1 MKKVNRY
8 LITIFLCLVAFVLA
22 GLFLLGCETTPDDN
36 GNVNNEVFN
45 VLYTTDGNGTVQGEA
60 EQTVPYGGSA
70 ATVTAVPN
78 AGYKFVKWSDTG
90 SDNPVR
96 TDENVTDNLTA
107 TAEFEKIKI
116 TVTYNAAEGGTI
128 DGVAVQEIEYGD
140 SAATVTAVP
149 NAGYKFVKWSD
160 TGSDNP
166 VRTDENVTDNLTATA
181 EFEKIKI
188 TVTYNAAE
196 GGTIDGVAVQEI
208 EYGDSAATVTA
219 VPNAG
224 YKFVK
229 WSDTGSDNPVRTDE
243 NVTDNLTAT
252 AEFEFLYGGGS
263 GSLSNPYLIE
273 NYAQLKNMLYC
284 PDAYFRLVND
294 LDLEGISHEPIF
306 NDKVYFSGSFNG
318 GGHSIKNLSV
328 NTQNNFPSLF
338 GFIGNASVSDFS
350 LVNVNIEAF
359 NFDTVTAKQNYYVGS
374 VAGVSYGFIHDIT
387 VSGAITANGMYYDGV
402 AIGGIVGMAGGT
414 IANCSSDIQME
425 ISDVQRNNGTG
436 ITLPYVFGG
445 FAGVCDSALIRE
457 CNSLGA
463 IKITQSSPNE
473 IMIGGLIGYYFTS
486 REVEKSIKDC
496 TADIEIYGDSYYDAG
511 GFIGRL
517 DVATGTALQIS
528 NCIVYGDITAGHVG
542 GFIGRGS
549 GYGLLNIEKCH
560 TENVINPLSAG
571 AGFIYWFS
579 CNSSTNSSIQDCYFA
594 GGIIGN
600 LDSGRGSGF
609 GHSISGFNILRC
621 YVDCDIS
628 IPAGVGFI
636 HSLGHC
642 NMEQCY
648 YSGTITCKTGSGFCR
663 YVSNSRVQNSYSVAT
678 IYPTGNTKQ
687 LYGFIGL
694 CHLSEIFNCYFYGEN
709 FVKIFSDVSNSN
721 IVNFHTIK
729 PNEEGALIGSITDEI
744 GIQIDITPYD
754 SVEEMFNISDK
765 LNKNL
770 DGEVWVNVENGLPKL
785 KYTA

>member
-1 MKKVNRY
+1 MKGQKRKALVFTVALENSQTLYYNRNMKKVNRY

-22 GLFLLGCETTPDDN
+22 GLFLLGCETTPDDS

-96 TDENVTDNLTA
+96 TDENITNNLTA

-116 TVTYNAAEGGTI
+116 TVTYNADEGGTI
-128 DGVAVQEIEYGD
+128 DGVAVQEIEYG
-140 SAATVTAVP
+140 
-149 NAGYKFVKWSD
+149 G
-160 TGSDNP
+160 
-166 VRTDENVTDNLTATA
+166 
-181 EFEKIKI
+181 
-188 TVTYNAAE
+188 
-196 GGTIDGVAVQEI
+196 
-208 EYGDSAATVTA
+208 SAATVTA

-338 GFIGNASVSDFS
+338 GFIGNASVSNFS

-425 ISDVQRNNGTG
+425 ISDVQRNNDTG

-457 CNSLGA
+457 GNSLGA
-463 IKITQSSPNE
+463 IKITQSSTT
-473 IMIGGLIGYYFTS
+473 IVSGGLIGYYFTS
-486 REVEKSIKDC
+486 GEVEMSVKDC

-517 DVATGTALQIS
+517 DVATGTTLQIL

-560 TENVINPLSAG
+560 TENVINILSQG
-571 AGFIYWFS
+571 AGFIYRFS

-594 GGIIGN
+594 GDIIGN
-600 LDSGRGSGF
+600 LDFGVGSGF
-609 GHSISGFNILRC
+609 GHYITGINILRC
-621 YVDCDIS
+621 LADCNILL
-628 IPAGVGFI
+628 ATGTGFI
-636 HSLGHC
+636 HSLGNC
-642 NMEQCY
+642 NVEQCY
-648 YSGTITCKTGSGFCR
+648 YSGNITCKTGGSGFFR
-663 YVSNSRVQNSYSVAT
+663 SVSSSRVQNCYSVAT
-678 IYPTGNTKQ
+678 LYPTGNPKQ
-687 LYGFIGL
+687 LYGFAQAFNS
-694 CHLSEIFNCYFYGEN
+694 SEVLNCYYYGLGFIN
-709 FVKIFSDVSNSN
+709 VISGVSNSN

-729 PNEEGALIGSITDEI
+729 PNEDGALIGRITDEI

-770 DGEVWVNVENGLPKL
+770 DEEVWVNVENGLPRL
-785 KYTA
+785 NF

>member
-1 MKKVNRY
+1 
-8 LITIFLCLVAFVLA
+8 
-22 GLFLLGCETTPDDN
+22 
-36 GNVNNEVFN
+36 
-45 VLYTTDGNGTVQGEA
+45 
-60 EQTVPYGGSA
+60 
-70 ATVTAVPN
+70 
-78 AGYKFVKWSDTG
+78 
-90 SDNPVR
+90 
-96 TDENVTDNLTA
+96 
-107 TAEFEKIKI
+107 
-116 TVTYNAAEGGTI
+116 
-128 DGVAVQEIEYGD
+128 
-140 SAATVTAVP
+140 
-149 NAGYKFVKWSD
+149 
-160 TGSDNP
+160 
-166 VRTDENVTDNLTATA
+166 
-181 EFEKIKI
+181 
-188 TVTYNAAE
+188 
-196 GGTIDGVAVQEI
+196 
-208 EYGDSAATVTA
+208 
-219 VPNAG
+219 
-224 YKFVK
+224 
-229 WSDTGSDNPVRTDE
+229 
-243 NVTDNLTAT
+243 
-252 AEFEFLYGGGS
+252 
-263 GSLSNPYLIE
+263 
-273 NYAQLKNMLYC
+273 MLYC

-328 NTQNNFPSLF
+328 KTQNNFPSLF
-338 GFIGNASVSDFS
+338 GFIGNGSVSDFS

-414 IANCSSDIQME
+414 IANCSADIQME
-425 ISDVQRNNGTG
+425 ISDVQRNNNTG

-486 REVEKSIKDC
+486 GEVEMSVKDC

-517 DVATGTALQIS
+517 DVANGTTLQIL

-560 TENVINPLSAG
+560 TENVINILSQG
-571 AGFIYWFS
+571 AGFIYRFS

-594 GGIIGN
+594 GDIIGN
-600 LDSGRGSGF
+600 LDFGVGSGF
-609 GHSISGFNILRC
+609 GHYITGINILRC
-621 YVDCDIS
+621 LADCNILL
-628 IPAGVGFI
+628 ATGTGFI
-636 HSLGHC
+636 HSLGNC
-642 NMEQCY
+642 NVEQCY
-648 YSGTITCKTGSGFCR
+648 YSGNITCKTGGSGFFR
-663 YVSNSRVQNSYSVAT
+663 SVSSSRVQNCYSVAT
-678 IYPTGNTKQ
+678 LYPTGNPKQ
-687 LYGFIGL
+687 LYGFAQAFNS
-694 CHLSEIFNCYFYGEN
+694 SEVLNCYYYGLGFIN
-709 FVKIFSDVSNSN
+709 VISGVSNSN

-729 PNEEGALIGSITDEI
+729 PNEDGALIGRITDEI

-770 DGEVWVNVENGLPKL
+770 DEEVWVNVENGLPKL
-785 KYTA
+785 KYAA

>member
-60 EQTVPYGGSA
+60 EQTVPYGDSA
-70 ATVTAVPN
+70 TTVTAVPN
-78 AGYKFVKWSDTG
+78 AGYRFVKWSDT
-90 SDNPVR
+90 D
-96 TDENVTDNLTA
+96 
-107 TAEFEKIKI
+107 
-116 TVTYNAAEGGTI
+116 
-128 DGVAVQEIEYGD
+128 
-140 SAATVTAVP
+140 
-149 NAGYKFVKWSD
+149 
-160 TGSDNP
+160 
-166 VRTDENVTDNLTATA
+166 
-181 EFEKIKI
+181 
-188 TVTYNAAE
+188 
-196 GGTIDGVAVQEI
+196 
-208 EYGDSAATVTA
+208 
-219 VPNAG
+219 
-224 YKFVK
+224 
-229 WSDTGSDNPVRTDE
+229 SDNPVRTDE

-328 NTQNNFPSLF
+328 KTQNNFPSLF
-338 GFIGNASVSDFS
+338 GFIGNGSVSDFS

-414 IANCSSDIQME
+414 IANCSADIQME
-425 ISDVQRNNGTG
+425 ISDVQRNNNTG
-436 ITLPYVFGG
+436 ITLPYGFGG

-486 REVEKSIKDC
+486 GEVEMSVKDC

-517 DVATGTALQIS
+517 DVANGTTLQIL

-560 TENVINPLSAG
+560 TENVINILSQG
-571 AGFIYWFS
+571 AGFIYRFS

-594 GGIIGN
+594 GDIIGN
-600 LDSGRGSGF
+600 LDFGVGSGF
-609 GHSISGFNILRC
+609 GHYITGINILRC
-621 YVDCDIS
+621 LADCNILL
-628 IPAGVGFI
+628 ATGTGFI
-636 HSLGHC
+636 HSLGNC
-642 NMEQCY
+642 NVEQCY
-648 YSGTITCKTGSGFCR
+648 YSGNITCKTGGSGFFR
-663 YVSNSRVQNSYSVAT
+663 SVSSSRVQNCYSVAT
-678 IYPTGNTKQ
+678 LYPTGNPKQ
-687 LYGFIGL
+687 LYGFAQAFNS
-694 CHLSEIFNCYFYGEN
+694 SEVLNCYYYGLGFIN
-709 FVKIFSDVSNSN
+709 VISGVSNSN

-729 PNEEGALIGSITDEI
+729 PNEDGALIGRITDEI

-770 DGEVWVNVENGLPKL
+770 DEEVWVNVENGLPKL
-785 KYTA
+785 KYAA

>member
-1 MKKVNRY
+1 MKGQKGKALVFTVALENSQTLYYNRNMKKVNRY

-60 EQTVPYGGSA
+60 EQTVPYGDSA
-70 ATVTAVPN
+70 TTVTAVPN
-78 AGYKFVKWSDTG
+78 AGYRFVKWSDT
-90 SDNPVR
+90 D
-96 TDENVTDNLTA
+96 
-107 TAEFEKIKI
+107 
-116 TVTYNAAEGGTI
+116 
-128 DGVAVQEIEYGD
+128 
-140 SAATVTAVP
+140 
-149 NAGYKFVKWSD
+149 
-160 TGSDNP
+160 
-166 VRTDENVTDNLTATA
+166 
-181 EFEKIKI
+181 
-188 TVTYNAAE
+188 
-196 GGTIDGVAVQEI
+196 
-208 EYGDSAATVTA
+208 
-219 VPNAG
+219 
-224 YKFVK
+224 
-229 WSDTGSDNPVRTDE
+229 SDNPVRTDE

-328 NTQNNFPSLF
+328 KTQNNFPSLF
-338 GFIGNASVSDFS
+338 GFIGNGSVSDFS

-414 IANCSSDIQME
+414 IANCSADIQME
-425 ISDVQRNNGTG
+425 ISDVQRNNNTG

-486 REVEKSIKDC
+486 GEVEMSVKDC

-517 DVATGTALQIS
+517 DVANGTTLQIL

-560 TENVINPLSAG
+560 TENVINILSQG
-571 AGFIYWFS
+571 AGFIYRFS

-594 GGIIGN
+594 GDIIGN
-600 LDSGRGSGF
+600 LDFGVGSGF
-609 GHSISGFNILRC
+609 GHYITGINILRC
-621 YVDCDIS
+621 LADCNILL
-628 IPAGVGFI
+628 ATGTGFI
-636 HSLGHC
+636 HSLGNC
-642 NMEQCY
+642 NVEQCY
-648 YSGTITCKTGSGFCR
+648 YSGNITCKTGGSGFFR
-663 YVSNSRVQNSYSVAT
+663 SVSSSRVQNCYSVAT
-678 IYPTGNTKQ
+678 LYPTGNPKQ
-687 LYGFIGL
+687 LYGFAQAFNS
-694 CHLSEIFNCYFYGEN
+694 SEVLNCYYYGLGFIN
-709 FVKIFSDVSNSN
+709 VISGVSNSN

-729 PNEEGALIGSITDEI
+729 PNEDGALIGRITDEI

-770 DGEVWVNVENGLPKL
+770 DEEVWVNVENGLPKL
-785 KYTA
+785 KYAA

>member
-1 MKKVNRY
+1 MKGQKGKALVFTVALENSQTLYYNRNMKKVNRY

-22 GLFLLGCETTPDDN
+22 GLFLLGCETTPDDS

-96 TDENVTDNLTA
+96 TDENITNNLTA

-128 DGVAVQEIEYGD
+128 DGVAVQEIAYGD
-140 SAATVTAVP
+140 SAT
-149 NAGYKFVKWSD
+149 
-160 TGSDNP
+160 
-166 VRTDENVTDNLTATA
+166 
-181 EFEKIKI
+181 
-188 TVTYNAAE
+188 
-196 GGTIDGVAVQEI
+196 
-208 EYGDSAATVTA
+208 TVTA

-338 GFIGNASVSDFS
+338 GFIGNASVSNFS

-425 ISDVQRNNGTG
+425 ISDVQRNNDTG

-457 CNSLGA
+457 GNSLGA
-463 IKITQSSPNE
+463 IKITQSSTT
-473 IMIGGLIGYYFTS
+473 IVSGGLIGYYFTS
-486 REVEKSIKDC
+486 GEVEMSVKDC

-517 DVATGTALQIS
+517 DVATGTTLQIL

-560 TENVINPLSAG
+560 TENVINILSQG
-571 AGFIYWFS
+571 AGFIYRFS

-594 GGIIGN
+594 GDIIGN
-600 LDSGRGSGF
+600 LDFGVGSGF
-609 GHSISGFNILRC
+609 GHYITGINILRC
-621 YVDCDIS
+621 LADCNILL
-628 IPAGVGFI
+628 ATGTGFI
-636 HSLGHC
+636 HSLGNC
-642 NMEQCY
+642 NVEQCY
-648 YSGTITCKTGSGFCR
+648 YSGNITCKTGGSGFFR
-663 YVSNSRVQNSYSVAT
+663 SVSSSRVQNCYSVAT
-678 IYPTGNTKQ
+678 LYPTGNPKQ
-687 LYGFIGL
+687 LYGFAQAFNS
-694 CHLSEIFNCYFYGEN
+694 SEVLNCYYYGLGFIN
-709 FVKIFSDVSNSN
+709 VISGVSNSN

-729 PNEEGALIGSITDEI
+729 PNEDGALIGRITDEI

-770 DGEVWVNVENGLPKL
+770 DEEVWVNVENGLPRL
-785 KYTA
+785 NF

>member
-60 EQTVPYGGSA
+60 EQTVPYGDSA
-70 ATVTAVPN
+70 TTVTAVPN
-78 AGYKFVKWSDTG
+78 AGYRFVKWSDT
-90 SDNPVR
+90 D
-96 TDENVTDNLTA
+96 
-107 TAEFEKIKI
+107 
-116 TVTYNAAEGGTI
+116 
-128 DGVAVQEIEYGD
+128 
-140 SAATVTAVP
+140 
-149 NAGYKFVKWSD
+149 
-160 TGSDNP
+160 
-166 VRTDENVTDNLTATA
+166 
-181 EFEKIKI
+181 
-188 TVTYNAAE
+188 
-196 GGTIDGVAVQEI
+196 
-208 EYGDSAATVTA
+208 
-219 VPNAG
+219 
-224 YKFVK
+224 
-229 WSDTGSDNPVRTDE
+229 SDNPVRTDE

-328 NTQNNFPSLF
+328 KTQNNFPSLF
-338 GFIGNASVSDFS
+338 GFIGNGSVSDFS

-414 IANCSSDIQME
+414 IANCSADIQME
-425 ISDVQRNNGTG
+425 ISDVQRNNNTG

-486 REVEKSIKDC
+486 GEVEMSVKDC

-517 DVATGTALQIS
+517 DVANGTTLQIL

-560 TENVINPLSAG
+560 TENVINILSQG
-571 AGFIYWFS
+571 AGFIYRFS

-594 GGIIGN
+594 GDIIGN
-600 LDSGRGSGF
+600 LDFGVGSGF
-609 GHSISGFNILRC
+609 GHYITGINILRC
-621 YVDCDIS
+621 LADCNILL
-628 IPAGVGFI
+628 ATGTGFI
-636 HSLGHC
+636 HSLGNC
-642 NMEQCY
+642 NVEQCY
-648 YSGTITCKTGSGFCR
+648 YSGNITCKTGGSGFFR
-663 YVSNSRVQNSYSVAT
+663 SVSSSRVQNCYSVAT
-678 IYPTGNTKQ
+678 LYPTGNPKQ
-687 LYGFIGL
+687 LYGFAQAFNS
-694 CHLSEIFNCYFYGEN
+694 SEVLNCYYYGLGFIN
-709 FVKIFSDVSNSN
+709 VISGVSNSN

-729 PNEEGALIGSITDEI
+729 PNEDGALIGRITDEI

-770 DGEVWVNVENGLPKL
+770 DEEVWVNVENGLPKL
-785 KYTA
+785 KYAA

>member
-1 MKKVNRY
+1 MALENSQTLYYNRNMKKVNRY

-96 TDENVTDNLTA
+96 TDENITNNLTA
-107 TAEFEKIKI
+107 TAEFKKIKI

-140 SAATVTAVP
+140 SAT
-149 NAGYKFVKWSD
+149 
-160 TGSDNP
+160 
-166 VRTDENVTDNLTATA
+166 
-181 EFEKIKI
+181 
-188 TVTYNAAE
+188 
-196 GGTIDGVAVQEI
+196 
-208 EYGDSAATVTA
+208 TVTA

-338 GFIGNASVSDFS
+338 GFIGNASVSNFS

-387 VSGAITANGMYYDGV
+387 VSGAITANGLYYDGV

-414 IANCSSDIQME
+414 IANCSADIQME
-425 ISDVQRNNGTG
+425 ISDVQRNNDTG

-517 DVATGTALQIS
+517 DVANGTTLQIL

-560 TENVINPLSAG
+560 TENVINILSQG
-571 AGFIYWFS
+571 AGFIYRFS

-594 GGIIGN
+594 GDIIGN
-600 LDSGRGSGF
+600 LDFGVGSGF
-609 GHSISGFNILRC
+609 GHYITGINILRC
-621 YVDCDIS
+621 LADCNILL
-628 IPAGVGFI
+628 ATGTGFI

-648 YSGTITCKTGSGFCR
+648 YSGNITCKTGGSGFFR
-663 YVSNSRVQNSYSVAT
+663 SVSSSRVQNCYSVAT
-678 IYPTGNTKQ
+678 LYPTGNPKQ
-687 LYGFIGL
+687 LYGFAQAFNS
-694 CHLSEIFNCYFYGEN
+694 SEVLNCYYYGLGFIN
-709 FVKIFSDVSNSN
+709 VISGVSNSN

-729 PNEEGALIGSITDEI
+729 PNEDGALIGRITDEI

-770 DGEVWVNVENGLPKL
+770 DEEVWVNVENGLPKL

>member
-1 MKKVNRY
+1 MKGQKGKALVFTVALENSQTLYYNRNMKKVNRY

-60 EQTVPYGGSA
+60 EQTVPYGDSA
-70 ATVTAVPN
+70 TTVTAVPN
-78 AGYKFVKWSDTG
+78 AGYRFVKWSDT
-90 SDNPVR
+90 D
-96 TDENVTDNLTA
+96 
-107 TAEFEKIKI
+107 
-116 TVTYNAAEGGTI
+116 
-128 DGVAVQEIEYGD
+128 
-140 SAATVTAVP
+140 
-149 NAGYKFVKWSD
+149 
-160 TGSDNP
+160 
-166 VRTDENVTDNLTATA
+166 
-181 EFEKIKI
+181 
-188 TVTYNAAE
+188 
-196 GGTIDGVAVQEI
+196 
-208 EYGDSAATVTA
+208 
-219 VPNAG
+219 
-224 YKFVK
+224 
-229 WSDTGSDNPVRTDE
+229 SDNPVRTDE

-328 NTQNNFPSLF
+328 KTQNNFPSLF
-338 GFIGNASVSDFS
+338 GFIGNGSVSDFS

-414 IANCSSDIQME
+414 IANCSADIQME
-425 ISDVQRNNGTG
+425 ISDVQRNNNTG

-486 REVEKSIKDC
+486 GEVEMSVKDC

-517 DVATGTALQIS
+517 DVANGTTLQIL

-560 TENVINPLSAG
+560 TENVINILSQG
-571 AGFIYWFS
+571 AGFIYRFS

-594 GGIIGN
+594 GDIIGN
-600 LDSGRGSGF
+600 LDFGVGSGF
-609 GHSISGFNILRC
+609 GHYITGINILRC
-621 YVDCDIS
+621 LADCNILL
-628 IPAGVGFI
+628 ATGTGFI
-636 HSLGHC
+636 HSLGNC
-642 NMEQCY
+642 NVEQCY
-648 YSGTITCKTGSGFCR
+648 YSGNITCKTGGSGFFR
-663 YVSNSRVQNSYSVAT
+663 SVSSSRVQNCYSVAT
-678 IYPTGNTKQ
+678 LYPTGNPKQ
-687 LYGFIGL
+687 LYGFAQAFNS
-694 CHLSEIFNCYFYGEN
+694 SEVLNCYYYGLGFIN
-709 FVKIFSDVSNSN
+709 VISGVSNSN

-729 PNEEGALIGSITDEI
+729 PNEDGALIGRITDEI

-754 SVEEMFNISDK
+754 RQIQ
-765 LNKNL
+765 
-770 DGEVWVNVENGLPKL
+770 LPTL
-785 KYTA
+785 

>member
-1 MKKVNRY
+1 MKGQKGKALVFTVALENSQTLYYNRNMKKVNRY

-60 EQTVPYGGSA
+60 EQTVPYGDSA
-70 ATVTAVPN
+70 TTVTAVPN
-78 AGYKFVKWSDTG
+78 AGYRFVKWSDT
-90 SDNPVR
+90 D
-96 TDENVTDNLTA
+96 
-107 TAEFEKIKI
+107 
-116 TVTYNAAEGGTI
+116 
-128 DGVAVQEIEYGD
+128 
-140 SAATVTAVP
+140 
-149 NAGYKFVKWSD
+149 
-160 TGSDNP
+160 
-166 VRTDENVTDNLTATA
+166 
-181 EFEKIKI
+181 
-188 TVTYNAAE
+188 
-196 GGTIDGVAVQEI
+196 
-208 EYGDSAATVTA
+208 
-219 VPNAG
+219 
-224 YKFVK
+224 
-229 WSDTGSDNPVRTDE
+229 SDNPVRTDE

-328 NTQNNFPSLF
+328 KTQNNFPSLF
-338 GFIGNASVSDFS
+338 GFIGNGSVSDFS

-414 IANCSSDIQME
+414 IANCSADIQME
-425 ISDVQRNNGTG
+425 ISDVQRNNNTG

-486 REVEKSIKDC
+486 GEVEMSVKDC

-517 DVATGTALQIS
+517 DVANGTTLQIL

-560 TENVINPLSAG
+560 TENVINILSQG
-571 AGFIYWFS
+571 AGFIYRFS

-594 GGIIGN
+594 GDIIGN
-600 LDSGRGSGF
+600 LDFGVGSGF
-609 GHSISGFNILRC
+609 GHYITGINILRC
-621 YVDCDIS
+621 LADCNILL
-628 IPAGVGFI
+628 ATGTGFI
-636 HSLGHC
+636 HSLGNC
-642 NMEQCY
+642 NVEQCY
-648 YSGTITCKTGSGFCR
+648 YSGNITCKTGGSGFFR
-663 YVSNSRVQNSYSVAT
+663 SVSSSRVQNCYSVAT
-678 IYPTGNTKQ
+678 LYPTGNPKQ
-687 LYGFIGL
+687 LYGFAQAFNS
-694 CHLSEIFNCYFYGEN
+694 SEVLNCYYYGLGFIN
-709 FVKIFSDVSNSN
+709 VISGVSNSN

-729 PNEEGALIGSITDEI
+729 PNEDGALIGRITDEI

-754 SVEEMFNISDK
+754 METTERNI
-765 LNKNL
+765 
-770 DGEVWVNVENGLPKL
+770 
-785 KYTA
+785 

>member
-78 AGYKFVKWSDTG
+78 AGYRFVKWSDTG

-96 TDENVTDNLTA
+96 TDENITNNLTA

-128 DGVAVQEIEYGD
+128 DGVAVQEIEYGG

-160 TGSDNP
+160 TDSDNP
-166 VRTDENVTDNLTATA
+166 VRTDENITNNLTATA
-181 EFEKIKI
+181 QFERIVF
-188 TVTYNAAE
+188 TVAYSTDGNGTVQGEAE
-196 GGTIDGVAVQEI
+196 QTVP
-208 EYGDSAATVTA
+208 YGDSAATVTA

-224 YKFVK
+224 YRFVK

-294 LDLEGISHEPIF
+294 LDLSGISHEPIF

-328 NTQNNFPSLF
+328 KTQNNFPSLF

-387 VSGAITANGMYYDGV
+387 VSGAITANGLYYDGV

-414 IANCSSDIQME
+414 IANCSADIQME
-425 ISDVQRNNGTG
+425 ISDVQRNNDTG

-457 CNSLGA
+457 GNSLGA

-486 REVEKSIKDC
+486 REVEMSVKDC

-770 DGEVWVNVENGLPKL
+770 DGEVWVNVENGLPRL
-785 KYTA
+785 NF

>member
-8 LITIFLCLVAFVLA
+8 LITIFLCLVTFVLA
-22 GLFLLGCETTPDDN
+22 GLFLLGCETTPDDD

-96 TDENVTDNLTA
+96 TDENITNNLTA

-128 DGVAVQEIEYGD
+128 DGVAVQEIAYGD
-140 SAATVTAVP
+140 SAT
-149 NAGYKFVKWSD
+149 
-160 TGSDNP
+160 
-166 VRTDENVTDNLTATA
+166 
-181 EFEKIKI
+181 
-188 TVTYNAAE
+188 
-196 GGTIDGVAVQEI
+196 
-208 EYGDSAATVTA
+208 TVTA

-338 GFIGNASVSDFS
+338 GFIGNASVSNFS

-425 ISDVQRNNGTG
+425 ISDVQRNNDTG

-457 CNSLGA
+457 GNSLGA
-463 IKITQSSPNE
+463 IKITQSSTT
-473 IMIGGLIGYYFTS
+473 IVSGGLIGYYFTS
-486 REVEKSIKDC
+486 GEVEMSVKDC

-517 DVATGTALQIS
+517 DVATGTTLQIL

-560 TENVINPLSAG
+560 TENVINILSQG
-571 AGFIYWFS
+571 AGFIYRFS

-594 GGIIGN
+594 GDIIGN
-600 LDSGRGSGF
+600 LDFGVGSGF
-609 GHSISGFNILRC
+609 GHYITGINILRC
-621 YVDCDIS
+621 LADCNILL
-628 IPAGVGFI
+628 ATGTGFI
-636 HSLGHC
+636 HSLGNC
-642 NMEQCY
+642 NVEQCY
-648 YSGTITCKTGSGFCR
+648 YSGNITCKTGGSGFFR
-663 YVSNSRVQNSYSVAT
+663 SVSSSRVQNCYSVAT
-678 IYPTGNTKQ
+678 LYPTGNPKQ
-687 LYGFIGL
+687 LYGFAQAFNS
-694 CHLSEIFNCYFYGEN
+694 SEVLNCYYYGLGFIN
-709 FVKIFSDVSNSN
+709 VISGVSNSN

-729 PNEEGALIGSITDEI
+729 PNEDGALIGRITDEI

-770 DGEVWVNVENGLPKL
+770 DEEVWVNVENGLPRL
-785 KYTA
+785 NF